1 MKPLML
7 NIHSKNNEQLFQLTL
22 QNHAEYCGKYEYSML
37 NLNIPYSINLDIP
50 MISGL
55 LSTFGAVIMLGSDI
69 WFTNMDIEIMSL
81 VKPDAAMT
89 MGQDP
94 CADIPANGDLVI
106 FQNTPKIKSLLEKI
120 GKIQDSEKSRFG
132 FQDAVKTLLH
142 SGDADGL
149 DILPARVLQSFPQH
163 KDILKPIREDCF
175 WKPGD
180 LCIHFV
186 GGDNWRKA
194 LDVLAFSKLN
204 IIFNI

>member
-37 NLNIPYSINLDIP
+37 NLNLPYNINLDIP
-50 MISGL
+50 LILGL
-55 LSTFGAVIMLGSDI
+55 LNTFGAVIALGSDI
-69 WFTNMDIEIMSL
+69 WFTNMDIDVMSL

-94 CADIPANGDLVI
+94 CADIPANGDFVI

-132 FQDAVKTLLH
+132 FQDAIKSLLH

-163 KDILKPIREDCF
+163 KDILKPVREDCF

-186 GGDNWRKA
+186 GGDNWKKA

>member
-22 QNHAEYCGKYEYSML
+22 LNHAEYAGKYEYHAMNL
-37 NLNIPYSINLDIP
+37 NLPYNINLDIP
-50 MISGL
+50 LILGL
-55 LSTFGAVIMLGSDI
+55 LNTFGAVIAMGSDI

-81 VKPDAAMT
+81 VNPDAAMT

-120 GKIQDSEKSRFG
+120 GKIQDSVKSRFG
-132 FQDAVKTLLH
+132 FQDAIKSLLH

-149 DILPARVLQSFPQH
+149 DILPVRVLQSFPQH

-194 LDVLAFSKLN
+194 LDVLAFSKLG
-204 IIFNI
+204 IVFNL

>member
-1 MKPLML
+1 MKPVML

-22 QNHAEYCGKYEYSML
+22 LNHAEYCGKYEYSML

-55 LSTFGAVIMLGSDI
+55 LATFGTVIMLGSDI

-106 FQNTPKIKSLLEKI
+106 FQNTPKIKSLLAKI

-132 FQDAVKTLLH
+132 FQDAIKSLLH

-163 KDILKPIREDCF
+163 KDILKPVREDCF

-186 GGDNWRKA
+186 GGDNWKKA
-194 LDVLAFSKLN
+194 LDILAFSKLN

>member
-81 VKPDAAMT
+81 VKPDAALT
-89 MGQDP
+89 MGEDP
-94 CADIPANGDLVI
+94 CADIPANGDFMI

-186 GGDNWRKA
+186 GGDNWKKA
-194 LDVLAFSKLN
+194 LDVLAFSKLR
-204 IIFNI
+204 IVFNL